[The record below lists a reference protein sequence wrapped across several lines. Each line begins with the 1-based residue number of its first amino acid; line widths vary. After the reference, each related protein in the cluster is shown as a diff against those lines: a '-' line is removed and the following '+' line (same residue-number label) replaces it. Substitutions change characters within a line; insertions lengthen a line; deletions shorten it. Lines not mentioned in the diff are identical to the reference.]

1 MNNEEIYKYLYDD
14 CDSDVDDDGDDGG
27 DDGGGCGGGGL
38 DTQWI
43 NEMETQIICDDYSQ
57 FIKTNVTSVSFEFIY
72 LNTVKEIVTID
83 RCVVPLMRPN
93 AITQNEIFQLIQK
106 KQRLVRKY
114 YNFMCMC
121 FYHFYIDDDP
131 KSVSQYL
138 YSKGADG
145 DVDGD
150 ADDADDGNI
159 TEYTN
164 ILSIKT
170 IYFQP
175 LIRMFHDMNCF
186 TVVLYE
192 D

>member
-1 MNNEEIYKYLYDD
+1 MNHEEIYKYLYDD
-14 CDSDVDDDGDDGG
+14 CDSDIGDDDGDGG
-27 DDGGGCGGGGL
+27 DGGL

-83 RCVVPLMRPN
+83 RCVIPLMRPN

-106 KQRLVRKY
+106 KQRLAVGRKY

-121 FYHFYIDDDP
+121 FYHFYINDDP

-138 YSKGADG
+138 YSRDAD
-145 DVDGD
+145 D